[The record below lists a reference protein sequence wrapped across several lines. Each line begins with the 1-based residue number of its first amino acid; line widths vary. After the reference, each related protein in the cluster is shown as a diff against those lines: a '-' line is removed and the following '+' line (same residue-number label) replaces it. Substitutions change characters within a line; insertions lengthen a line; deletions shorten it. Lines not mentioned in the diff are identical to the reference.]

1 MGFCHRE
8 RQVNKMNHTMK
19 EIPESQRPYEKCIRE
34 GENTLSDSELLAV
47 ILRCGTR
54 GMNSLTL
61 ANDIL
66 SHMEQSPYPGLLGL
80 LHCSVSD
87 LKKIHGIGTVKAV
100 QLKCI
105 GELSK
110 RIASTAARISLDFN
124 SPDSIAAYYMEQL
137 RHQEQE
143 IMICMM
149 LDNQN
154 HLLGDTMLSKGT
166 VNATLIT
173 PREVYLEALRY
184 HAVNLILIHNH
195 PGGNPAP
202 SKCDKEITERI
213 CQAGEMLGINLL
225 DHIIIGDHRYI
236 SFRGE
241 RIYENPFPGARIND
255 DEIAVTDLLA
265 HMKQYVETGK
275 EFYPLR
281 EGLQDA
287 YLSFLMD
294 EAVENPGKEII
305 STSQSWSV

>member
-173 PREVYLEALRY
+173 PREVYLEALQY

-236 SFRGE
+236 SFRE
-241 RIYENPFPGARIND
+241 
-255 DEIAVTDLLA
+255 
-265 HMKQYVETGK
+265 
-275 EFYPLR
+275 
-281 EGLQDA
+281 EGLMGA
-287 YLSFLMD
+287 YP
-294 EAVENPGKEII
+294 E
-305 STSQSWSV
+305 

>member
-1 MGFCHRE
+1 MEMPGY
-8 RQVNKMNHTMK
+8 
-19 EIPESQRPYEKCIRE
+19 QRPYEKCLRE
-34 GENTLSDSELLAV
+34 GEQALSDRELLAV
-47 ILRCGTR
+47 ILRCGVQ
-54 GMNSLTL
+54 GISSLTL
-61 ANDIL
+61 ADEIL
-66 SHMEQSPYPGLLGL
+66 NLSEQNGHSGLLGL
-80 LHCSVSD
+80 FHATLPE
-87 LKKIHGIGTVKAV
+87 LMKIRGIGKVKAI

-110 RIASTAARISLDFN
+110 RMAAAAAKPELSFNRPVTIAR
-124 SPDSIAAYYMEQL
+124 YYMEQL

-236 SFRGE
+236 SFRE
-241 RIYENPFPGARIND
+241 
-255 DEIAVTDLLA
+255 
-265 HMKQYVETGK
+265 
-275 EFYPLR
+275 
-281 EGLQDA
+281 EGLMGA
-287 YLSFLMD
+287 YP
-294 EAVENPGKEII
+294 E
-305 STSQSWSV
+305 

>member
-1 MGFCHRE
+1 
-8 RQVNKMNHTMK
+8 MNHTMK

-294 EAVENPGKEII
+294 EAVKNPGKEII

>member
-1 MGFCHRE
+1 
-8 RQVNKMNHTMK
+8 MK

-34 GENTLSDSELLAV
+34 GESTLSDGELLAV

-294 EAVENPGKEII
+294 EAVKNPGKEII

>member
-1 MGFCHRE
+1 MKDMNEMKQTIRE
-8 RQVNKMNHTMK
+8 L
-19 EIPESQRPYEKCIRE
+19 PESSRPYEKCLQW
-34 GENTLSDSELLAV
+34 GPSVLSDSELLAV
-47 ILRCGTR
+47 ILRSGVQGC
-54 GMNSLTL
+54 NSLVL
-61 ANDIL
+61 ANQIL
-66 SHMEQSPYPGLLGL
+66 SLTKDTSYPGLLGL

-202 SKCDKEITERI
+202 SKRDKEITERI

-236 SFRGE
+236 SFRE
-241 RIYENPFPGARIND
+241 
-255 DEIAVTDLLA
+255 
-265 HMKQYVETGK
+265 
-275 EFYPLR
+275 
-281 EGLQDA
+281 EGLMGA
-287 YLSFLMD
+287 YP
-294 EAVENPGKEII
+294 E
-305 STSQSWSV
+305 

>member
-1 MGFCHRE
+1 
-8 RQVNKMNHTMK
+8 MK

-34 GENTLSDSELLAV
+34 GESTLSDGELLAV

-236 SFRGE
+236 SFR
-241 RIYENPFPGARIND
+241 
-255 DEIAVTDLLA
+255 
-265 HMKQYVETGK
+265 
-275 EFYPLR
+275 
-281 EGLQDA
+281 
-287 YLSFLMD
+287 
-294 EAVENPGKEII
+294 
-305 STSQSWSV
+305 